1 MEHFPYLFA
10 AYTTVWVVLFL
21 YVLSLDRRARRAER
35 DLEELRRILN
45 QPGRADTRS

>member
-1 MEHFPYLFA
+1 MDHFPYLFA

-35 DLEELRRILN
+35 EVEALKQVLEK
-45 QPGRADTRS
+45 TRGARD